1 MVLVTGASGSIG
13 SRLTERLASSG
24 RPMRLAGRDPRKLR
38 ARWPGHEA
46 VELDVLRAET
56 LPAALEG
63 VEAAYYLVHSMEPSS
78 GGDFHERDAAGAR
91 AFVNAAREAGVRRI
105 VYLGGLGDERD
116 ELSEHLRS
124 RQETGRILA
133 GSSAAGGPPVL
144 EFRAAMVLAGDSASF
159 RMLDDLVRRLPAMVV
174 PRWVSTP
181 SQPIAVGDVLSYLE
195 AGLDVPL
202 TKQHTVVEVGG
213 RDRVT
218 YKEMIAITA
227 QREGRRRP
235 PMVEVPLL
243 SARLSSYWCG
253 LTTSVPAALARPLI
267 EGLATPMVVT
277 TDDAR
282 RLFPDVHPTGFREA
296 LDRAMAEARGGNSS
310 GAEPGL

>member
-1 MVLVTGASGSIG
+1 M
-13 SRLTERLASSG
+13 
-24 RPMRLAGRDPRKLR
+24 
-38 ARWPGHEA
+38 
-46 VELDVLRAET
+46 DVLRGQT

-91 AFVNAAREAGVRRI
+91 AFANAAREAGVGRI
-105 VYLGGLGDERD
+105 IYLGGLGDERA

-133 GSSAAGGPPVL
+133 GSSAADGPPLL

-202 TKQHTVVEVGG
+202 TKHHTVVEVGG

-282 RLFPDVHPTGFREA
+282 RIFPDVDPMGFREA
-296 LDRAMAEARGGNSS
+296 LDRAMAEARGGASS
-310 GAEPGL
+310 EDERGR